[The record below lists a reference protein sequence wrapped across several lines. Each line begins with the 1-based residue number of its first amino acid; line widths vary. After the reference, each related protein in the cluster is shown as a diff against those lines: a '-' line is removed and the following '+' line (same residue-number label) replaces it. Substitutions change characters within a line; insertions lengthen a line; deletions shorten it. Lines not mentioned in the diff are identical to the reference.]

1 MHNSVRNSNCVLRNA
16 REHPDDVHARARNP
30 VILLTARELFGQF
43 KLGGYGDQYGPKA
56 NYAHMVAIRGDLQ
69 ELADFTQQVYLD
81 MQPYHEWY
89 QEKHKGEVA
98 EDSGGAGGRCH
109 VVSRFSK
116 SR

>member
-1 MHNSVRNSNCVLRNA
+1 MTINTGRRQITHTW
-16 REHPDDVHARARNP
+16 
-30 VILLTARELFGQF
+30 LLS
-43 KLGGYGDQYGPKA
+43 
-56 NYAHMVAIRGDLQ
+56 VAICKNLP
-69 ELADFTQQVYLD
+69 TSPQQVYLD